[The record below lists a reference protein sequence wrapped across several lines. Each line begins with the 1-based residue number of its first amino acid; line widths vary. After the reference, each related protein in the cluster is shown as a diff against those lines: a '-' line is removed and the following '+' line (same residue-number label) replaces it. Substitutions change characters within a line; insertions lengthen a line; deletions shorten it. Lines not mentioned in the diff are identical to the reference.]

1 MTKVAHFE
9 CGCKFDLD
17 NRGQVIFDTDKIQL
31 DCRATWALIGSGNTK
46 GCFQL
51 ESRLGQSMAKKL
63 KPSNMEELSALISI
77 LRPGCLEA
85 IRDGKS
91 VSYHYIDKK
100 NGNESVDYFHPSLE
114 EILRSTYGEM
124 VYQEQAMQ
132 IAQKIAGFN
141 LQEADELR
149 KSIGKKNTEL
159 MAKVKLKFIEG
170 AKKLKIVTDEQAE
183 QVFGWIEKSQR
194 YSFNKSHAVSYAF
207 NAYLSAFAKSHF
219 PLEFFC
225 SYLKYAKDK
234 IDPKQEIKE
243 LIQNAKSMSITV
255 SPPDI
260 RLLNSDFV
268 IYNESIYF
276 GLTSIKGIGL
286 SVFQKLLEVT
296 NNIKKPL
303 KDLSFSELMF
313 LVLRNIN
320 KTAASA
326 LIWSGATDAYKI
338 PRTEQNFYL
347 DIINN
352 LTNKEC
358 EIIISKYLTNNNIK
372 FKDLIRALF
381 NDPKVNK
388 KRKIAIQELISS
400 IENPPYKLTDNT
412 HRLSDIEMGL
422 LGIPIS
428 FFKTDSVDTYYN
440 TITCNQTKSLTAG
453 QKYNLI
459 GEISQ
464 VNITKTKTGKNPG
477 AEMSFVEMFDSTGS
491 CDSIIFFPEQYQKFK
506 NLLNINNILM
516 VKGKV
521 SGYNSDGFIVE
532 DCVQLET

>member
-1 MTKVAHFE
+1 MTKTAKFE
-9 CGCKFDLD
+9 CGCEFLVE
-17 NRGQVIFDTDKIQL
+17 NQNHVVFDTDSISL

-100 NGNESVDYFHPSLE
+100 NGNESVDYFHPALE
-114 EILRSTYGEM
+114 DILKSTYGEM

-132 IAQKIAGFN
+132 IAQKVAGFN

-170 AKKLKIVTDEQAE
+170 SKKLQIVSDDQAE
-183 QVFGWIEKSQR
+183 QIFGWIEKSQR
-194 YSFNKSHAVSYAF
+194 YSFNKSHAISYAF
-207 NAYLSAFAKSHF
+207 NAYLSAFAKAHF

-225 SYLKYAKDK
+225 SYLKFAKDK

-243 LIQNAKSMSITV
+243 LIQNAKSMHIII

-260 RLLNSDFV
+260 RLLNKDF
-268 IYNESIYF
+268 IIHNNQIYF
-276 GLTSIKGIGL
+276 GLTSIKGVGESI
-286 SVFQKLLEVT
+286 FNKLTEIVKV
-296 NNIKKPL
+296 NKPL
-303 KDLSFSELMF
+303 KDMSFCELLF
-313 LVLRNIN
+313 FILRNLN

-326 LIWSGATDAYKI
+326 LIWSGATDSYRLS
-338 PRTEQNFYL
+338 RTEQNFYL
-347 DIINN
+347 ESVNN
-352 LTNKEC
+352 LTDKEC
-358 EIIISKYLTNNNIK
+358 DIILSKYLSINKNNK
-372 FKDLIRALF
+372 FQDLLKSLI
-381 NDPKVNK
+381 NDSKVNK
-388 KRKIAIQELISS
+388 KRKIAIQELILS
-400 IENPPYKLTDNT
+400 IQNPPYKLVDST
-412 HRLSDIEMGL
+412 HRLSDIEMNL

-428 FFKTDSVDTYYN
+428 FFKTDDVDSHYN
-440 TITCNQTKSLTAG
+440 TITCNQTKTLNPG
-453 QKYNLI
+453 QKYNII

-464 VNITKTKTGKNPG
+464 INITKTKTGKNPG
-477 AEMSFVEMFDSTGS
+477 AEMSFVEIFDSTGS

-506 NLLNINNILM
+506 DLLNISNILM
-516 VKGKV
+516 LKGKI
-521 SGYNSDGFIVE
+521 SGYNNDGFIVE
-532 DCVQLET
+532 DCVQLDA